1 MVFWKIFCWSTERR
15 LLECCLKNLIWKN
28 IWKWNGGIALQKEK
42 QSPCFKDK
50 GEIPET
56 LKQKIQ
62 SEKDV
67 EVLRKWLKVA
77 TKVSTVSEF
86 EEKMW
91 GGRFMSNI
99 DTFLKMIEESLI
111 IFRKFAGLQRFAES
125 VWIFYLSLFFWTLI
139 T

>member
-1 MVFWKIFCWSTERR
+1 M
-15 LLECCLKNLIWKN
+15 
-28 IWKWNGGIALQKEK
+28 QKEK

-56 LKQKIQ
+56 LKQKMQ

-86 EEKMW
+86 EEKM
-91 GGRFMSNI
+91 
-99 DTFLKMIEESLI
+99 
-111 IFRKFAGLQRFAES
+111 
-125 VWIFYLSLFFWTLI
+125 
-139 T
+139 